1 MGYHSSISKKRR
13 KENLITIGKK
23 GSYMI
28 LDEGHKIKNHL
39 IGTSKAVR
47 QIPVDNS
54 NKIIL
59 SGTFLQNELSE
70 LWSLFDFISEG
81 DLFGSYRDFNQEFAT
96 KINAGRLKHASR
108 IQKQLSIK
116 LTNLIKKTIKPY
128 LLRRTK
134 AEIRAKQMKKAEI
147 E

>member
-1 MGYHSSISKKRR
+1 MGIEELSKKVRNGKVAREGR
-13 KENLITIGKK
+13 KWD
-23 GSYMI
+23 YMI

-47 QIPVDNS
+47 KIPVKNS

-116 LTNLIKKTIKPY
+116 LTNL
-128 LLRRTK
+128 
-134 AEIRAKQMKKAEI
+134 
-147 E
+147 